1 MSDIQCARCGKHA
14 PQLPSPPTP
23 GELGNKVYDSICQDC
38 WKEWLRQQTALINH
52 HGLNLRD
59 PKAKAFLTEQ
69 TEAFLFG
76 QPQAQS

>member
-1 MSDIQCARCGKHA
+1 MSDFKCARCGKTE
-14 PQLPSPPTP
+14 QLPAPPTP
-23 GELGNKVYDSICQDC
+23 TELGNRVYDSICQDC
-38 WKEWLRQQTALINH
+38 WKDWLRQQTSLINH

-76 QPQAQS
+76 QPQNHS